1 MMYDALCFLGG
12 MVSALVVLHLIE
24 RYFDDL

>member
-1 MMYDALCFLGG
+1 MMYGALCFLGG
-12 MVSALVVLHLIE
+12 MVFAFVVLHLIE